1 VTSESLATL
10 SDGLVYSAMTI
21 YLLALIAFAAQF
33 AGGRSTARR
42 QIAVTTQGATPED
55 SDVETTAANTDDSAG
70 YADRA
75 GRIGLSLAWLGFGLQ
90 LAAFVAR
97 GLATE
102 RMPLGNMYEFALGGT
117 LAAMAVWLFWSTR
130 RDVRWAGLFVVGP
143 VLLILGLAVTVLY
156 VEAGDLVP
164 ALHSWWLVIHVS
176 AATLCAGLFTVG
188 AVTSGLYLLQNRWER
203 TGSTSSFARKLP
215 SAATLDRIS
224 YRTIAFAF
232 PIWTFAVI
240 AGAIWA
246 EAAWGR
252 YWGWDPKE
260 TWAFITWLIFAGYLH
275 ARATAGWRGKR
286 AAIIALVGF
295 ASFIF
300 NFVGVNIWI
309 PGLHS
314 YGGL

>member
-1 VTSESLATL
+1 MTSESLATL

-21 YLLALIAFAAQF
+21 YLLSLIAFAAQF
-33 AGGRSTARR
+33 AGGRSPAKQTV
-42 QIAVTTQGATPED
+42 AVTADGGADLATD
-55 SDVETTAANTDDSAG
+55 STTGDDAAG
-70 YADRA
+70 YSDRA
-75 GRIGLSLAWLGFGLQ
+75 GRIGLSLAWLGFGLHA
-90 LAAFVAR
+90 AAFVAR

-102 RMPLGNMYEFALGGT
+102 RMPLGNMYEFVLGGT
-117 LAAMAVWLFWSTR
+117 LAAMGVWLFWSTR

-143 VLLILGLAVTVLY
+143 VLLFLGLAVTVLY

-188 AVTSGLYLLQNRWER
+188 AVTSALFLLQSRWER
-203 TGSTSSFARKLP
+203 TGVTNGFARRLP
-215 SAATLDRIS
+215 ASETLDRIS
-224 YRTIAFAF
+224 YRTLAFAF

-295 ASFIF
+295 ASFVF